1 MKIVIGGS
9 RTYTDYKA
17 FSEALD
23 SVLPDIPENEITILS
38 GHCKGVDA
46 MAERYAAEHKIC
58 LQVYPAEWS
67 IYGRAAGPVRNR
79 RMVEE
84 CDMVIA
90 FWNGSSRGTVSLI
103 ESAKKQ
109 GRDVVIFNVN

>member
-23 SVLPDIPENEITILS
+23 GVLTDIPKNEITILS
-38 GHCKGVDA
+38 GHCKVVDA
-46 MAERYAAEHKIC
+46 MAERYAAEHKIN
-58 LQVYPAEWS
+58 LRVYPAEWS

-79 RMVEE
+79 RMVEN
-84 CDMVIA
+84 CDLVIA
-90 FWNGSSRGTVSLI
+90 FWDGSSKGTRSLI
-103 ESAKKQ
+103 DYAIKQ
-109 GRDVVIFNVN
+109 GREVIVIKIF

>member
-1 MKIVIGGS
+1 MRIVIGGS

-23 SVLPDIPENEITILS
+23 SVLSSMPQNEITILS

-46 MAERYAAEHKIC
+46 MAERYAAEHKISIR
-58 LQVYPAEWS
+58 VYPAEWN

-84 CDMVIA
+84 CDLVIA
-90 FWNGSSRGTVSLI
+90 FWDGRSKGTKSLI
-103 ESAKKQ
+103 DCTRNL
-109 GRDVVIFNVN
+109 GREVITIEIF